1 MLVADGIFAQWTQ
14 LLGEAISSMASHK
27 TSVSPSTSP
36 ATSEQFSWLGQ
47 KLTLTPEVLIWLGTP
62 STASEQLGKVALAGA
77 GLDDPSP
84 EDIEG
89 TFRELVGQALSG
101 VAQSIGCLIKKEVTC
116 VGGLEIIAAPGDQ
129 GQAFEV
135 TVGETVIGPMQ
146 IVFSPKLVAL
156 LEAAQAP
163 RPNSDEMHQR
173 EPLPSEGRGSIDL
186 LLDVEMPVRVSFG
199 KAQILL
205 RDVIKL
211 TTGSIVELNRSVNEP
226 VEVLVNNCVIA
237 RGEVVVVDGN
247 YGVRIH
253 QIISRQERLQSVK

>member
-1 MLVADGIFAQWTQ
+1 MVDGILARWTQ
-14 LLGEAISSMASHK
+14 LFGEAISSMAAQ
-27 TSVSPSTSP
+27 TASVSLSGSQV
-36 ATSEQFSWLGQ
+36 ASEQLDWLGQ
-47 KLTLTPEVLIWLGTP
+47 KLSLTHEVLIWLGVP
-62 STASEQLGKVALAGA
+62 NAASEQLGKIALAGA

-84 EDIEG
+84 QDVTG

-101 VAQSIGCLIKKEVTC
+101 VAQCIGQLIKKDVTC
-116 VGGLEIIAAPGDQ
+116 AGALENVASPEDQ
-129 GQAFEV
+129 GQSFEV
-135 TVGETVIGPMQ
+135 IVGETVIGPIQ
-146 IVFSPKLVAL
+146 ILFSPKLIKL
-156 LEAAQAP
+156 LESAQAP
-163 RPNSDEMHQR
+163 PPACDEMPNR
-173 EPLPSEGRGSIDL
+173 EPSPAEGRSSIEL

-199 KAQILL
+199 KARLLL

-253 QIISRQERLQSVK
+253 HIISRQERLQSVK